1 MAIVNPSSGEVPEV
15 ADGLYMATIVK
26 VTPISLDVADQ
37 FGKKEKFEI
46 SLEFD
51 VDGEVITL
59 DPRVNQA
66 WSEKATL
73 FLIAQAAGLD
83 PDPSEAF
90 DTDDLLERQVNI
102 LTEQESGKW
111 PRVKAWSKVPKGKA
125 AKAAQSNSAAS
136 APAAAVINGD
146 GTPNYDAFWKEI
158 AKYGLNRGHVIT
170 RCGTIEDFMAMD
182 GADVGIL
189 LEELKSQ
196 AAA

>member
-15 ADGLYMATIVK
+15 PDGLYMATIVK
-26 VTPISLDVADQ
+26 VTPISLDTPDQ
-37 FGKKEKFEI
+37 FGKTEKLEI

-51 VDGEVITL
+51 VDDEVVTL

-102 LTEQESGKW
+102 LTEQEPGKW

-125 AKAAQSNSAAS
+125 AKAAQ
-136 APAAAVINGD
+136 PKAAAVINED

-158 AKYGLNRGHVIT
+158 SKYGLNRGHVIT
-170 RCGTIEDFMAMD
+170 RCGSIEDFMAMD

-196 AAA
+196 AVS

>member
-1 MAIVNPSSGEVPEV
+1 MPTVHPSSGDIPEVP
-15 ADGLYMATIVK
+15 DGLYIATIVAIK
-26 VTPISLDVADQ
+26 EVTLDVPDK
-37 FGKKEKFEI
+37 FGKSEKFEI
-46 SLEFD
+46 SIEFD
-51 VDGEVITL
+51 VDGEVVTL

-102 LTEQESGKW
+102 LTEQEPGKW

-125 AKAAQSNSAAS
+125 AKAAQ
-136 APAAAVINGD
+136 PKAAAVVNED

-158 AKYGLNRGHVIT
+158 SKYGLNRGHVIT

-182 GADVGIL
+182 GADVGLL

-196 AAA
+196 AIS